1 MITSANW
8 ASHDQDRMHDTFIDA
23 ITPKSHGLIKHKPAM
38 RQKPPIAV
46 QNFLLT

>member
-1 MITSANW
+1 
-8 ASHDQDRMHDTFIDA
+8 MHDTFIDA